1 VSRDYSTGDI
11 HALAGAYALDA
22 LTEIERAS
30 FDRHAAECD
39 VCAIEVAEL
48 QETTAKMADAT
59 WSVPPPRLRRAVL
72 DEVARTPQVAGRRRE
87 DTRVAQA
94 AATRWRRRT
103 ALAVAAGILVAGG
116 GVATWSI
123 ARDQIN
129 DRDNIIA
136 DERRQAQQIS
146 NVLSAPDAKLS
157 RNGQLSIVTS
167 AANDSAVAVVDNLGP
182 AGAGQVYQLWMIG
195 GDGPKPDQVMRPG
208 QQGGTFLITK
218 NVTGATQFA
227 VSREQAPG
235 SRTGQPTLPAVAG
248 VSLV

>member
-1 VSRDYSTGDI
+1 VSRDYSAGDI

-22 LTEIERAS
+22 LTEIERAG

-72 DEVARTPQVAGRRRE
+72 AEVARTPQAAGRRRE

-103 ALAVAAGILVAGG
+103 ALAVAAGILAAGG
-116 GVATWSI
+116 GVATWSV
-123 ARDQIN
+123 ARQKDATIV
-129 DRDNIIA
+129 A
-136 DERRQAQQIS
+136 ERQRAQAIS
-146 NVLSAPDAKLS
+146 EVLSAPDARLS
-157 RNGQLSIVTS
+157 RNGDVTVVTS
-167 AANDSAVAVVDNLGP
+167 AARDSAVAVVKDLGA
-182 AGAGQVYQLWMIG
+182 AGPGQVYQLWMIG

-218 NVTGATQFA
+218 NVTGASAFA
-227 VSREQAPG
+227 VSREPAGG
-235 SRTGQPTLPAVAG
+235 SRTGKPTLPPVAAVN
-248 VSLV
+248 LV